1 LPPPDQ
7 AAAVWRG
14 GARARRD
21 WEDLQ
26 HDLAATEPGNGVIGR
41 IATTGQLT
49 TFSGAGL
56 AGSITTGPDGNL
68 WFATGFDQNIGRI
81 TPEGQ
86 VTLFPLPQAGT
97 PEDIVTGADGN
108 LWFTEFAA
116 SRIGRIK
123 TSGVI
128 RQTRS
133 KDSIEPEGIASGPDG
148 NIWFAEFQADAI
160 GELILPK

>member
-1 LPPPDQ
+1 MHSAHIQSFLKLVPSLVEGDIDL
-7 AAAVWRG
+7 
-14 GARARRD
+14 RR
-21 WEDLQ
+21 
-26 HDLAATEPGNGVIGR
+26 
-41 IATTGQLT
+41 LT
-49 TFSGAGL
+49 MTSTPSLKSGSASSFSGK
-56 AGSITTGPDGNL
+56 
-68 WFATGFDQNIGRI
+68 NI
-81 TPEGQ
+81 
-86 VTLFPLPQAGT
+86 
-97 PEDIVTGADGN
+97 IVTGADGN